1 MFTGIHIL
9 EPRVFDY
16 IPRGVYSDIVPS
28 FYNPAI
34 ANGEKI
40 AAHITRGNWF
50 ELSTIPR
57 YLDISLAM
65 LDGKNIF
72 HGENCCI
79 SETATVSETIIWDNV
94 KIESGAR
101 LQRTIIADGV
111 TIKSGETFE
120 NSAIVRAEMV
130 RNCSEVPEKALRGK
144 FVGENYVVLLDER

>member
-1 MFTGIHIL
+1 
-9 EPRVFDY
+9 
-16 IPRGVYSDIVPS
+16 
-28 FYNPAI
+28 
-34 ANGEKI
+34 
-40 AAHITRGNWF
+40 
-50 ELSTIPR
+50 
-57 YLDISLAM
+57 M

-72 HGENCCI
+72 HGENCRI
-79 SETATVSETIIWDNV
+79 SEAANVSETVIWDDV

>member
-34 ANGEKI
+34 ANGERI
-40 AAHITRGNWF
+40 AAHVTRGNWF

-65 LDGKNIF
+65 LDGKNVF
-72 HGENCCI
+72 HGDNCRI
-79 SETATVSETIIWDNV
+79 SETANISESVIWDDVNV
-94 KIESGAR
+94 ENGAQ
-101 LQRTIIADGV
+101 LHRTIVADGV
-111 TIKSGETFE
+111 SIKSGETYK
-120 NSAIVRAEMV
+120 NAAIVRAAMV
-130 RNCSEVPEKALRGK
+130 RAWREVPEKALRGE
-144 FVGENYVVLLDER
+144 FVGENYVVPLNN